1 MTSSKF
7 VNPAELLADKSQTSY
22 VGVVKSFTLG
32 AEIGGIND
40 YITFVLVDLDGQEYP
55 CFMKKIQINHPAVP
69 GIVTALAVSINY
81 CLNVTATVGG
91 GDIQGYHPILSIAL
105 NTPD

>member
-1 MTSSKF
+1 MTSSKPDSS
-7 VNPAELLADKSQTSY
+7 VGRLASKSQATY

-40 YITFVLVDLDGQEYP
+40 YITFILVDLDGREYP
-55 CFMKKIQINHPAVP
+55 CFMKKFQLNHPAIP
-69 GIVTALAVSINY
+69 GIVTTLAVSINY
-81 CLNVTATVGG
+81 CLNVTAAVGG
-91 GDIQGYHPILSIAL
+91 DDVQGYHPVLSITL